1 MRPELLGENT
11 YLLRSASVWITMG
24 CGLAAPIARGRNA
37 ETAVAATTDR
47 YRSAVNKWKVA
58 GLVALGFVVGGV
70 IGGLI
75 GFAWHAPGGPKTWND
90 VRSWATFVVL
100 VLGFS
105 VAAFELNL
113 QRVQFARQAARQ
125 EVTDDLLERQRR
137 EIMQTELARQRE
149 QAEHIALTWVKPMG
163 STGTDAKV
171 CNDSRRPITTI
182 TARVVVRLPDG
193 GLSTHSA
200 AGWTLI
206 GDQSRFPPELDYL
219 PVITPG
225 AAAEFHLPHGGDG
238 AAPRLVARFDDD
250 AGRRWQL
257 DNYMHLEPAPDNDW

>member
-1 MRPELLGENT
+1 MRPELLRENT

-125 EVTDDLLERQRR
+125 EVTDDLLDRQRR
-137 EIMQTELARQRE
+137 EMTRTELARQRE
-149 QAEHIALTWVKPMG
+149 QAERVTVYWYPSDDLAEVHNK
-163 STGTDAKV
+163 SK
-171 CNDSRRPITTI
+171 RPITRIAAEVTV
-182 TARVVVRLPDG
+182 TLPDG
-193 GLSTHSA
+193 GMVTHHANACTKLDFEPAFPAGSA
-200 AGWTLI
+200 RPGVMSLI
-206 GDQSRFPPELDYL
+206 PPGSEGEFRFPYS
-219 PVITPG
+219 
-225 AAAEFHLPHGGDG
+225 GDDQD
-238 AAPRLVARFDDD
+238 ARLLVRFCDD
-250 AGRRWQL
+250 AGQRWQL
-257 DNYMHLEPAPDNDW
+257 NHLMHLEPAPDNDW